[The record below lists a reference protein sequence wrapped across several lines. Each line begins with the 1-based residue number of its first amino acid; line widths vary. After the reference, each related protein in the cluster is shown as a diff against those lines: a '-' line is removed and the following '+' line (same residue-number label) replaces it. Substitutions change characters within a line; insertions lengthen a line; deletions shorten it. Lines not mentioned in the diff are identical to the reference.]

1 MQSAGDMDRWT
12 AERRVNNVCIESPLP
27 ASDPAWRA
35 DVLTQAVL
43 FVRAVLPDFTALAQ
57 RAAQATIGLQ
67 SAPGIADP
75 DIDFPVGAV
84 HTSTSTARPA
94 MISART
100 SSHSHSPPS

>member
-1 MQSAGDMDRWT
+1 MPSAGDMDRWT
-12 AERRVNNVCIESPLP
+12 AERWVNNVCIESSLP

-57 RAAQATIGLQ
+57 RAARATIGLQ

-84 HTSTSTARPA
+84 HLYQLSQAA